1 MSSSKC
7 SYVLGLPRSH
17 REAYIATLSEAEQLE
32 ILDDIYTLM
41 NIELSKILNY
51 LDNVS
56 KNSKGYDRRGIT
68 STT

>member
-1 MSSSKC
+1 MSLKLADMSSSKC

-41 NIELSKILNY
+41 NIELVKY
-51 LDNVS
+51 
-56 KNSKGYDRRGIT
+56 
-68 STT
+68 